1 MLTMYAQIELIK
13 QEDNFYNDTGLEIS
27 ELLTGMKRLE
37 MTEDDRVKAISAE
50 EYQKHAE
57 NLGAKTAALMNKI
70 AMIEEAL
77 KK

>member
-1 MLTMYAQIELIK
+1 MA
-13 QEDNFYNDTGLEIS
+13 
-27 ELLTGMKRLE
+27 GMKRLE
-37 MTEDDRVKAISAE
+37 MTEDDRVKAIIAE